1 MHGLIFETSICYW
14 QDQPGILFRFFIVSR
29 VWSTRAKAWLAPRS
43 PLKPSRR
50 AQNSKT
56 FFDGFF
62 FTRLY
67 IRSLEPEIGFIRD
80 RSFSFS
86 SPSSTTHTHTCA
98 DDDDDTHTQVRAR
111 SQRRAIAKPHTP
123 THTTTHTESEKPPSE
138 RAKQHTHTQH
148 NTHNR
153 THKHPHVNFG
163 SCFFILNRHRG
174 PVARLYSRPRP
185 TTDRA

>member
-86 SPSSTTHTHTCA
+86 SPSSTTHTHM
-98 DDDDDTHTQVRAR
+98 
-111 SQRRAIAKPHTP
+111 RR
-123 THTTTHTESEKPPSE
+123 
-138 RAKQHTHTQH
+138 RQHTHKSEQEANDVQLQNLTHQHIQPRTPSQKSRRPSEPNNTHTH
-148 NTHNR
+148 NTTHITAHTNTR
-153 THKHPHVNFG
+153 T
-163 SCFFILNRHRG
+163 
-174 PVARLYSRPRP
+174 
-185 TTDRA
+185 

>member
-43 PLKPSRR
+43 TQAIPALKTQNFFRR
-50 AQNSKT
+50 
-56 FFDGFF
+56 FF

-86 SPSSTTHTHTCA
+86 IASPSSTTHTHTCA
-98 DDDDDTHTQVRAR
+98 DDDDDDDTHTSPSKKPTTCNCKTSHTNTYNHAHRVRKAAVRA
-111 SQRRAIAKPHTP
+111 SQTTH
-123 THTTTHTESEKPPSE
+123 THTT
-138 RAKQHTHTQH
+138 QHT
-148 NTHNR
+148 
-153 THKHPHVNFG
+153 
-163 SCFFILNRHRG
+163 
-174 PVARLYSRPRP
+174 
-185 TTDRA
+185 